1 MQFSLNLI
9 RFSGEMKRGGLA
21 FYFLLIIGVE
31 SLNVVEQ
38 LEALYEMSESLLASL
53 KEEAQ
58 PLTPIVVYPTSCLSY
73 GDTNGLVTVKVPG
86 LSPFPVFCDH
96 QLAGPGWL
104 VIQRRLNGSLSFFRN
119 WEEYSQGFGSLEGEF
134 FLGLEKI
141 RALTALEP
149 HELYVHLEDFEGVKK
164 HAKFDEFAIGS
175 AEDDYAMNVLGRYS
189 GTAGDSLRSHRKMK
203 FSTYDRDNDRSS
215 TRTAPSTTWGG
226 GGTTPVWTGKPPDS
240 PLSTVPKAPK
250 LPSNLNGQYMPGGAY
265 EEKQFARGMCWRSW
279 RGHNYG
285 YKITQMM
292 IRPKCRN
299 VPVTQP

>member
-1 MQFSLNLI
+1 
-9 RFSGEMKRGGLA
+9 MKRSGLA

-58 PLTPIVVYPTSCLSY
+58 PPTPDEVYPTSCLSP
-73 GDTNGLVTVKVPG
+73 GDTSGQITVKVPG
-86 LSPFPVFCDH
+86 LSPFPVSCDH

-203 FSTYDRDNDRSS
+203 FSTFDRDNDREFNKNC
-215 TRTAPSTTWGG
+215 AFYYLGG
-226 GGTTPVWTGKPPDS
+226 WWYNACLD
-240 PLSTVPKAPK
+240 
-250 LPSNLNGQYMPGGAY
+250 SNLNGQYMPGGAY